1 MERTRLI
8 RLEIRKKEK
17 LEILFDGAFGYP
29 PSFLDEAFGGLV
41 KKMKDKK
48 VLNSIVIVSNDDLTV
63 KFVNMLKM
71 RGKNYRGCEKMK
83 KDSVKYIVLIVF
95 SLATLVLLILNAVF
109 DFNVFW
115 TVNISDGI
123 EIFVLIFVSYFLVD
137 RQNEKDRKKEKINAL
152 INKVQLRLL
161 DADLVKVDTEENR
174 KITRIKV
181 TSISN
186 LLEII
191 KDNMDN
197 KNNIDNIVTK
207 MDNLS
212 VLIMDHIEDEDYIRK
227 TNSHIIRT
235 VIDIDTKLEKIKFD
249 IN

>member
-1 MERTRLI
+1 MGITDGIIQGKISCFRN
-8 RLEIRKKEK
+8 KFHKHKEK
-17 LEILFDGAFGYP
+17 CSEKRKFLGALCLR
-29 PSFLDEAFGGLV
+29 S
-41 KKMKDKK
+41 
-48 VLNSIVIVSNDDLTV
+48 
-63 KFVNMLKM
+63 
-71 RGKNYRGCEKMK
+71 
-83 KDSVKYIVLIVF
+83 
-95 SLATLVLLILNAVF
+95 
-109 DFNVFW
+109 
-115 TVNISDGI
+115 

>member
-1 MERTRLI
+1 MQAGMGITDGIIQGKISCFRN
-8 RLEIRKKEK
+8 KFHKHKEK
-17 LEILFDGAFGYP
+17 CSEKRKFLGALCLR
-29 PSFLDEAFGGLV
+29 S
-41 KKMKDKK
+41 
-48 VLNSIVIVSNDDLTV
+48 
-63 KFVNMLKM
+63 
-71 RGKNYRGCEKMK
+71 
-83 KDSVKYIVLIVF
+83 
-95 SLATLVLLILNAVF
+95 
-109 DFNVFW
+109 
-115 TVNISDGI
+115 

>member
-1 MERTRLI
+1 
-8 RLEIRKKEK
+8 
-17 LEILFDGAFGYP
+17 
-29 PSFLDEAFGGLV
+29 
-41 KKMKDKK
+41 
-48 VLNSIVIVSNDDLTV
+48 
-63 KFVNMLKM
+63 
-71 RGKNYRGCEKMK
+71 MK

-186 LLEII
+186 LY
-191 KDNMDN
+191 N
-197 KNNIDNIVTK
+197 
-207 MDNLS
+207 
-212 VLIMDHIEDEDYIRK
+212 
-227 TNSHIIRT
+227 
-235 VIDIDTKLEKIKFD
+235 
-249 IN
+249 